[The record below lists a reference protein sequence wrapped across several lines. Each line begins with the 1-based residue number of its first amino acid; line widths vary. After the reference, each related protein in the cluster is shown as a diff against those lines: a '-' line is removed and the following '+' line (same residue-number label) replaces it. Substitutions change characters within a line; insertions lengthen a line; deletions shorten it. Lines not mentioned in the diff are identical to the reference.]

1 MTKKQWILLVS
12 VLGVFSVFIFCAPLI
27 FTLPGKF
34 DFTQTGQIGDTIS
47 GTMSPFIAIV
57 TAFLTF
63 IAFYVQYKAN
73 ENQKELLEKQ
83 EKEIKAQKREQLV
96 SQFENELLQYIKA
109 HRDNV
114 SSLTTSTKE
123 NNKKII
129 VTGQDFLVT
138 VMEMI
143 HETYKQLKNALPSK
157 SDYDLIRAAYI
168 FMYYGDTLWNNLE
181 IKNRYS
187 EYVNKET
194 ISAIKNIKSEM
205 RISQDLYKYG
215 FGIQLSM
222 VYRNLYNAYK
232 YIKSVEIDDDF
243 NGEKYKYGKKI
254 RSNISNIEQLLLFY
268 NIITPL
274 GDVWANENIVIEYK
288 LFKNVPLQLAIA
300 YSPVGWMQE
309 QYFISDDEIKSYFEF
324 YE

>member
-1 MTKKQWILLVS
+1 MTKKQWIILISMLILF
-12 VLGVFSVFIFCAPLI
+12 LGFIFCAPII
-27 FTLPGKF
+27 FTLPGKI

-47 GTMSPFIAIV
+47 GTMSPFIAII

-73 ENQKELLEKQ
+73 ENQKELLKKQ
-83 EKEIKAQKREQLV
+83 ENEIKAQKREQLIA
-96 SQFENELLQYIKA
+96 QFENELLQYIKA

-114 SSLTTSTKE
+114 SALTTSTTIAR
-123 NNKKII
+123 KKI
-129 VTGQDFLVT
+129 VVSGQDFLVT

-143 HETYKQLKNALPSK
+143 HETYKELKDKLPNRSN
-157 SDYDLIRAAYI
+157 YDLIRAAYI

-187 EYVNKET
+187 EYVNQET
-194 ISAIKNIKSEM
+194 ISAIKNKKTTI
-205 RISQDLYKYG
+205 RLSQDLYKYG

-232 YIKSVEIDDDF
+232 YIKAVNIDEEFDK
-243 NGEKYKYGKKI
+243 NKYNYGKKI

-274 GDVWANENIVIEYK
+274 GDVWASENIVIDFK
-288 LFKNVPLQLAIA
+288 LFKNILLQLAIA

-309 QYFISDDEIKSYFEF
+309 QYYISDDDINKYFEF